1 MDFELELWDESII
14 ELKNESEIFD
24 LIDKL
29 DGREKKYIAF
39 KKGRILFL
47 RIESDAFKRIHLYRR
62 SLNKIKQTV
71 QPISKT
77 VCKNL
82 VSDFFDGKR
91 NWYKGI
97 NFIDTESFEPTQ
109 NYKIEEKEETL
120 EELEGRERKTIILA
134 ISGIFISILF
144 GIYMYSRLDTM
155 SNMNPKIYAI
165 LMGGIIGGPVLFIY
179 LIFEVFELRKKIEK
193 KRNKR

>member
-1 MDFELELWDESII
+1 M
-14 ELKNESEIFD
+14 
-24 LIDKL
+24 IDKL

-71 QPISKT
+71 QPISKI

-82 VSDFFDGKR
+82 VSDFLEGKR
-91 NWYKGI
+91 NWYEGI
-97 NFIDTESFEPTQ
+97 NFIDIEPFEPTQ

-120 EELEGRERKTIILA
+120 EELEGRERKTIVLA
-134 ISGIFISILF
+134 MSGVLVSILF

-155 SNMNPKIYAI
+155 STMNPKIYAI

-193 KRNKR
+193 KRNKGGG